1 MQSRIP
7 LSKPLALV
15 IIGLIMGLWLGLGSG
30 YAVFYPELVNQ
41 RNKTL
46 EARIIDLE
54 ESMAILEQR
63 LNGINHSIS
72 TVDNNFE
79 EILAI
84 SDIMNQLSS
93 RVSTIE
99 SSQITLNI
107 QFNDMKNQL
116 NELQTDFITI
126 QDLWNEVTENFD
138 DLETAYYSVNN
149 ELEDISI
156 GSREWRN
163 QDTADIHGKSPS
175 QLQA

>member
-1 MQSRIP
+1 
-7 LSKPLALV
+7 
-15 IIGLIMGLWLGLGSG
+15 
-30 YAVFYPELVNQ
+30 
-41 RNKTL
+41 
-46 EARIIDLE
+46 
-54 ESMAILEQR
+54 MAILEQR

-126 QDLWNEVTENFD
+126 QDL
-138 DLETAYYSVNN
+138 
-149 ELEDISI
+149 
-156 GSREWRN
+156 
-163 QDTADIHGKSPS
+163 
-175 QLQA
+175 